1 MIQTKQDL
9 TAYLAADNRWYC
21 QKSWKW
27 HLIDAFTAS
36 PHYVLKKY
44 LKYLRTY
51 EYHLNNSKGSR
62 VHTYLGYFYERK
74 KNRLGARLGIEIG
87 PNCFGKGLSIWH
99 GGSIVVNPDVRAGEN
114 CVLRGANCIGNDG
127 TRNNNPVLGDGVE
140 LGYGAIIIG
149 DITVASNTVIG
160 AGAVVIHSIK
170 EVGCTCVGVPAR
182 VLQDKKGYENDD
194 EKNAGKSEILSD

>member
-1 MIQTKQDL
+1 MKMIRTKQDL
-9 TAYLAADNRWYC
+9 TAYLAADNSWYC
-21 QKSWKW
+21 QKSRKW
-27 HLIDAFTAS
+27 RLIDAFTAS

-62 VHTYLGYFYERK
+62 FHTYMGYYYERK
-74 KNRLGARLGIEIG
+74 KNRLGNRLGIEIG

-127 TRNNNPVLGDGVE
+127 TDNKNPVLGDSVE
-140 LGYGAIIIG
+140 LGYGAVIIG
-149 DITVASNTVIG
+149 DITVASHTVIG
-160 AGAVVIHSIK
+160 AGAVVVRSIEK
-170 EVGCTCVGVPAR
+170 EGGTYVGVPAR
-182 VLQDKKGYENDD
+182 IVANRKG
-194 EKNAGKSEILSD
+194 